1 MPSEMNMNGRE
12 PMGLGALIRAGA
24 DGELTPEQER
34 RLEVHLEIEPGD
46 VARVES
52 ERLLREAVS
61 RIGASGPGAP
71 AGLREQVL
79 RAMAAADLASDP
91 AGGDDGAS
99 DLPGRLA
106 PLTRSRSF
114 WASAGGRA
122 VAVAAVLALAVTA
135 GLLVRGSLPSDTVF
149 SARTTAVQFVAREHG
164 RCTVEIVPGADKFE
178 VTDPLMLPGFAR
190 TLMGRDVSLGDL
202 IEGGATNLRFID
214 AGGCHVPMGGR
225 SMHLRFEAPTPS
237 GGTTLASLFVQEDRG
252 ELDLAESVTYRLD
265 PRAESGESS
274 MSPGVFLWL
283 RDGMVYYLVTEAPE
297 GCEDMRRC
305 LDAPEA
311 VRPLNDAA

>member
-1 MPSEMNMNGRE
+1 MSSEMNMNGRE

-24 DGELTPEQER
+24 DGELTPQQER
-34 RLEVHLEIEPGD
+34 RLEVHLEREPGD
-46 VARVES
+46 ASRIES

-61 RIGASGPGAP
+61 RIGQSGPGAP

-79 RAMAAADLASDP
+79 RAMAAADLSA
-91 AGGDDGAS
+91 DGAAVDVS
-99 DLPGRLA
+99 GPDVPGRMA

-114 WASAGGRA
+114 WASASGRTA
-122 VAVAAVLALAVTA
+122 LVAAALLMAVTA
-135 GLLVRGSLPSDTVF
+135 GFLVRGSLPADGVF

-164 RCTVEIVPGADKFE
+164 RCTVEIAPGADKFA
-178 VTDPLMLPGFAR
+178 VTDPLMLPSFAR

-202 IEGGATNLRFID
+202 VEGGATNLRFID

-265 PRAESGESS
+265 PRAESGEASR
-274 MSPGVFLWL
+274 SPGVFLWL

-305 LDAPEA
+305 LDAPAA